1 MAETKIDTEIRHVT
15 LPGSNLFLEV
25 GFPPDEAELLHTDSQ
40 QRIKAALL
48 LKEQLMG
55 ELSDWIA
62 EQHLK
67 QAEAAAILNINR
79 PRVSDLVNK
88 KANKFTLDALVNML
102 ARIGKPVRLIVG

>member
-1 MAETKIDTEIRHVT
+1 
-15 LPGSNLFLEV
+15 
-25 GFPPDEAELLHTDSQ
+25 
-40 QRIKAALL
+40 
-48 LKEQLMG
+48 MG

-67 QAEAAAILNINR
+67 QAEAAAILKINR